1 MFLKKADL
9 ITYSAPMMKG
19 DFGAE
24 KRDDYTINSF
34 FIALNNEKQVLDGQI
49 IYDGTSKGVLWGGNL
64 ASLVSL
70 CGVDF
75 IPDRE
80 FIFFAEDLNEPVY
93 KIDKMLTQLFNIE
106 KFRKNIKGMAFG
118 QFLDCGCPEQLEF
131 LFKEIANEYDDFNKG
146 ITEDSKEFKKNNIN
160 EILECLSKGYNGCLV
175 LETYGRISYD
185 KDIQKFIFTK
195 ESTGQQVELDDE
207 KLNKVIQLA
216 IEHNINHYGEARK
229 TINK

>member
-1 MFLKKADL
+1 MIYGL
-9 ITYSAPMMKG
+9 
-19 DFGAE
+19 
-24 KRDDYTINSF
+24 NSSD
-34 FIALNNEKQVLDGQI
+34 NNEHKYTL
-49 IYDGTSKGVLWGGNL
+49 KNL
-64 ASLVSL
+64 
-70 CGVDF
+70 
-75 IPDRE
+75 
-80 FIFFAEDLNEPVY
+80 
-93 KIDKMLTQLFNIE
+93 
-106 KFRKNIKGMAFG
+106 NIKAGSKEASIFK
-118 QFLDCGCPEQLEF
+118 QIDLEDGIDHGYLNQDQYKKF
-131 LFKEIANEYDDFNKG
+131 FNERTKLSQSNNKSLEDIQKNYNRFEKEIANEYDDFNKG